1 VLGIGSII
9 GAGIVALLGEDAR
22 PSGRRSRRRPSLTA
36 HQVMTAFV
44 RTYIRVRDEEAL

>member
-1 VLGIGSII
+1 MLAPAGGGLGGC
-9 GAGIVALLGEDAR
+9 
-22 PSGRRSRRRPSLTA
+22 PSLTA